1 MAVNCLVNPAAVLI
15 GGRLPAP
22 LIDALIARLTFA
34 LDDVSAPSIA
44 PVLRAAASGDAPAIG
59 AAILPFL
66 DRVLPTESA
75 LMQAKW
81 N

>member
-1 MAVNCLVNPAAVLI
+1 VLI

-22 LIDALIARLTFA
+22 LIDALVERLTVA
-34 LDDVSAPSIA
+34 LANTRAPAIA
-44 PVLRAAASGDAPAIG
+44 PVMRAATSSDAPAIG

-75 LMQAKW
+75 LMQAGRS
-81 N
+81 